1 MRSIRAHLVLWLVAA
16 LAAGSAV
23 VVLITYTYAHKELDR
38 VFDDELR
45 QIAEAVHLR
54 EDWKDTGTVRV
65 ARPDFLYV
73 VRAYDKAGRLFFETL
88 VTSRPFDAP
97 RSLDPGYSEVESLGD
112 LWRVY
117 TSVAPEGIVQVAQP
131 VAMREALARE
141 LSLRMLL
148 PVLLLI
154 PVLGAVLAWV
164 SRRGLA
170 PIEHASRRVQ
180 ERDAGRLD
188 PLPTH
193 DVPTELRPLVDAL
206 NALLARLAASM
217 DAQQAFLA
225 DAAHEL
231 RSPVAALALQAQL
244 AERAQH
250 PETRAAA
257 FADLKQGIARAG
269 RMVEQLLNLERL
281 ERGGRVEPAEAVDLA
296 RLAREVVAGFAARAD
311 TLGLDLGVDAPPSV
325 RVSGAEA
332 ELRSLIA
339 NLVDNALR
347 YAPRGS
353 EVTVLARGRGEEV
366 ELEVLDSGPGIPA
379 DHRSRV
385 FERFQRIPGDATQG
399 TGVGLH
405 IVSKIV
411 ARHSGTIAL
420 EDAHPGRPL
429 PGLRVRVS
437 LPAGEQAR
445 TGIRVQGSTAR

>member
-16 LAAGSAV
+16 LAAGSAL
-23 VVLITYTYAHKELDR
+23 VVLLTYSYAHEELDR

-73 VRAYDKAGRLFFETL
+73 VRAYDDNGRLFFETM
-88 VTSRPFDAP
+88 VTARPFDAP
-97 RSLDPGYSEVESLGD
+97 RTLDPGYSEVESLGE

-117 TSVAPEGIVQVAQP
+117 THVAPEGIVQVAQP
-131 VAMREALARE
+131 MAMREALARE

-170 PIEHASRRVQ
+170 PLEHTSRRVQ

-188 PLPTH
+188 PLPTG
-193 DVPTELRPLVDAL
+193 DVPVELRPLVDAL
-206 NALLARLAASM
+206 NALLGRLAASM

-231 RSPVAALALQAQL
+231 RSPLAALALQAQL
-244 AERAQH
+244 AERAQD
-250 PETRAAA
+250 PERRAAA

-281 ERGGRVEPAEAVDLA
+281 ERGSRAEPPGPVDLA
-296 RLAREVVAGFAARAD
+296 RLAREVVAAFAARAD
-311 TLGLDLGVDAPPSV
+311 TLGLDLGVDALPSV
-325 RVSGAEA
+325 VVSGAEA

-347 YAPRGS
+347 YAPRGT
-353 EVTVLARGRGEEV
+353 EVTVSVRGRGNAV

-379 DHRSRV
+379 DQRSRV
-385 FERFQRIPGDATQG
+385 FERFQRIPGDATHG
-399 TGVGLH
+399 SGVGLH

-411 ARHSGTIAL
+411 ERHSGRIEL
-420 EDAHPGRPL
+420 EDARPEAPL

-437 LPAGEQAR
+437 LPAG
-445 TGIRVQGSTAR
+445 TVPS

>member
-1 MRSIRAHLVLWLVAA
+1 VKSIRTHLVLWLVAA
-16 LAAGSAV
+16 LAAGSALL
-23 VVLITYTYAHKELDR
+23 VLLTYTYAHQELDR
-38 VFDDELR
+38 MFDDELR

-65 ARPDFLYV
+65 ARPEFLYA
-73 VRAYDKAGRLFFETL
+73 VRAYDETGRLFFETML
-88 VTSRPFDAP
+88 TARPFDAP
-97 RSLDPGYSEVESLGD
+97 RTLDPGYSEVESLGE

-117 TSVAPEGIVQVAQP
+117 THVRPEGIVQVAQP
-131 VAMREALARE
+131 VSTREALARE
-141 LSLRMLL
+141 LSLRILV

-154 PVLGAVLAWV
+154 PALGAVLAWV

-170 PIEHASRRVQ
+170 PLEHTSRRVQ

-188 PLPTH
+188 PLPTD

-244 AERAQH
+244 AERAH
-250 PETRAAA
+250 SPETRAAA
-257 FADLKQGIARAG
+257 FADLKAGIARAS

-281 ERGGRVEPAEAVDLA
+281 ERGGRVEPSGPVDLA
-296 RLAREVVAGFAARAD
+296 RLAREVVGGFAARAD
-311 TLGLDLGVDAPPSV
+311 ALGLDLGVDAPPSIV
-325 RVSGAEA
+325 VSGAEA
-332 ELRSLIA
+332 ELRSLIT

-353 EVTVLARGRGEEV
+353 EVTVSLRSRGDAV

-385 FERFQRIPGDATQG
+385 FERFQRIPGDATPG
-399 TGVGLH
+399 SGVGLH

-411 ARHSGTIAL
+411 ERHCGTIAL
-420 EDAHPGRPL
+420 EDAHPDEPQ
-429 PGLRVRVS
+429 PGLLVRVS
-437 LPAGEQAR
+437 LPVAPALP
-445 TGIRVQGSTAR
+445 A

>member
-1 MRSIRAHLVLWLVAA
+1 MKSIRAHLVLWLVAA
-16 LAAGSAV
+16 LATSSAV
-23 VVLITYTYAHKELDR
+23 VALLTYTYAHQELDR

-54 EDWKDTGTVRV
+54 EDWKDTGMVRV

-73 VRAYDKAGRLFFETL
+73 VRAYDATGRLFFETM
-88 VTSRPFDAP
+88 VTPRPFDAP
-97 RSLDPGYSEVESLGD
+97 RSLEPGYSDVESLGE

-117 TSVAPEGIVQVAQP
+117 THVAPEGIVQVAQP
-131 VAMREALARE
+131 LAMREQLARE

-170 PIEHASRRVQ
+170 PLEHTSRRVQ

-188 PLPTH
+188 PLPTA
-193 DVPTELRPLVDAL
+193 DVPAELRPLVDAL

-244 AERAQH
+244 AERAQN
-250 PETRAAA
+250 PVTRSAA
-257 FADLKQGIARAG
+257 FADLKEGIARAG

-281 ERGGRVEPAEAVDLA
+281 QRGGREPAGPIDLA
-296 RLAREVVAGFAARAD
+296 RLAREVVGGFAARAD
-311 TLGLDLGVDAPPSV
+311 TLDVDLGVEAPATV
-325 RVSGAEA
+325 LGSGAEP

-353 EVTVLARGRGEEV
+353 QVTVSVRSLGDAV
-366 ELEVLDSGPGIPA
+366 ELGVLDNGPGIPA
-379 DHRSRV
+379 DHRARV
-385 FERFQRIPGDATQG
+385 FERFQRIPGDPTPG
-399 TGVGLH
+399 SGVGLH

-411 ARHSGTIAL
+411 ERHRGTIAL
-420 EDAHPGRPL
+420 EDAHPDAPL
-429 PGLRVRVS
+429 PGLLVRVS
-437 LPAGEQAR
+437 LPAAQP
-445 TGIRVQGSTAR
+445 T

>member
-1 MRSIRAHLVLWLVAA
+1 MRSIRAHLVVWLVAA

-23 VVLITYTYAHKELDR
+23 VVLLTYSYAHEELDR

-65 ARPDFLYV
+65 ARPEFLYA
-73 VRAYDKAGRLFFETL
+73 VRAYDEGGRLFFETM
-88 VTSRPFDAP
+88 VTARPFDAP
-97 RSLDPGYSEVESLGD
+97 RSLDAGYSEVESLGE

-117 TSVAPEGIVQVAQP
+117 THVAPEGIVQVAQP
-131 VAMREALARE
+131 VAMRESLARE

-170 PIEHASRRVQ
+170 PLEYTSRRVQ

-188 PLPTH
+188 PLPTD

-244 AERAQH
+244 AERAHH
-250 PETRAAA
+250 PETRSAA

-281 ERGGRVEPAEAVDLA
+281 ERGGRAEPAGPVDLA
-296 RLAREVVAGFAARAD
+296 RLAREVVASLAVRAD
-311 TLGLDLGVDAPPSV
+311 ALGVDLGVDAPPSV
-325 RVSGAEA
+325 AVSGAEA

-347 YAPRGS
+347 YAPRDS
-353 EVTVLARGRGEEV
+353 QVTVSVRSRGDAV
-366 ELEVLDSGPGIPA
+366 DLEVLDGGPGIPA
-379 DHRSRV
+379 DHRARV
-385 FERFQRIPGDATQG
+385 FERFQRIPGDVTHG

-405 IVSKIV
+405 IVAKV
-411 ARHSGTIAL
+411 VERHRGSIAL
-420 EDAHPGRPL
+420 EDAYPERPL
-429 PGLRVRVS
+429 PGLLVRVS
-437 LPAGEQAR
+437 LPA
-445 TGIRVQGSTAR
+445 V

>member
-1 MRSIRAHLVLWLVAA
+1 MNSIRAHLVLWLVAA
-16 LAAGSAV
+16 LAAGAALV
-23 VVLITYTYAHKELDR
+23 VVLTYGYAHEALDR

-65 ARPDFLYV
+65 ARPEFRYA
-73 VRAYDKAGRLFFETL
+73 VRAYDESGRLFFETM
-88 VTSRPFDAP
+88 VTARPFDAP
-97 RSLDPGYSEVESLGD
+97 RSLEPGYSEVDSLGE

-117 TSVAPEGIVQVAQP
+117 THVAPEGIVQVAQP
-131 VAMREALARE
+131 VAMRESLARE

-154 PVLGAVLAWV
+154 PILGGVVAWV

-170 PIEHASRRVQ
+170 PLEHTSRRVQ

-188 PLPTH
+188 PLPTQ
-193 DVPTELRPLVDAL
+193 DVPTELRPLIDAL

-217 DAQQAFLA
+217 DAQHAFLA

-244 AERAQH
+244 AERAH
-250 PETRAAA
+250 SPETRTAA
-257 FADLKQGIARAG
+257 FADLKEGIARAS

-281 ERGGRVEPAEAVDLA
+281 ERGGREPAGLVDLA

-311 TLGLDLGVDAPPSV
+311 SLGVDLGVEAPPSV
-325 RVSGAEA
+325 EVSGAEA

-347 YAPRGS
+347 YAPRDT
-353 EVTVLARGRGEEV
+353 EVTVAVRAAGGGV
-366 ELEVLDSGPGIPA
+366 ELQVLDDGPGIPA
-379 DHRSRV
+379 DHRARV
-385 FERFQRIPGDATQG
+385 FERFQRIPGDATHG
-399 TGVGLH
+399 SGVGLH

-411 ARHSGTIAL
+411 ERHRGRIGL
-420 EDAHPGRPL
+420 EDAHPGRRL
-429 PGLRVRVS
+429 PGLLVRVL
-437 LPAGEQAR
+437 LPAP
-445 TGIRVQGSTAR
+445 

>member
-1 MRSIRAHLVLWLVAA
+1 MRSIRTHLVLWLVAA

-23 VVLITYTYAHKELDR
+23 VVLLTYTYAHEELDR

-65 ARPDFLYV
+65 ARPDFLYM
-73 VRAYDKAGRLFFETL
+73 VRAYDETGRLFFETM
-88 VTSRPFDAP
+88 VTARPFDAP
-97 RSLDPGYSEVESLGD
+97 RSLDPGFSEVESLGE

-117 TSVAPEGIVQVAQP
+117 THVAPEGIVQVGQP

-141 LSLRMLL
+141 LSLRMLV

-154 PVLGAVLAWV
+154 PMLGAVLAWV

-170 PIEHASRRVQ
+170 PLEHTSRRVQ

-188 PLPTH
+188 PLPTD

-206 NALLARLAASM
+206 NALLSRLAASM

-244 AERAQH
+244 AERAQQ

-257 FADLKQGIARAG
+257 FADLKEGIARAG

-281 ERGGRVEPAEAVDLA
+281 QRGGRVEPAGPVDLA
-296 RLAREVVAGFAARAD
+296 RLAREVVAAFAARAD
-311 TLGLDLGVDAPPSV
+311 SLALDLGVDAPPSV
-325 RVSGAEA
+325 VVSGAEA

-347 YAPRGS
+347 YAPRGT
-353 EVTVLARGRGEEV
+353 EVTVSVRSRGELV
-366 ELEVLDSGPGIPA
+366 ELDVLDSGPGIPA
-379 DHRSRV
+379 DHRARV
-385 FERFQRIPGDATQG
+385 FERFQRIPGDATHG
-399 TGVGLH
+399 SGVGLH

-411 ARHSGTIAL
+411 ERHHGSIAL
-420 EDAHPGRPL
+420 EDANPKAPL
-429 PGLRVRVS
+429 PGLLVRVL
-437 LPAGEQAR
+437 LPAGAL
-445 TGIRVQGSTAR
+445 AA

>member
-1 MRSIRAHLVLWLVAA
+1 MKSIRAHLVLWLVAA
-16 LAAGSAV
+16 LAASSAV
-23 VVLITYTYAHKELDR
+23 VALLTYTYAHQELDR

-54 EDWKDTGTVRV
+54 EDWKDTGMVRV

-73 VRAYDKAGRLFFETL
+73 VRAYDATGRLFFETM
-88 VTSRPFDAP
+88 VTPRPFDAP
-97 RSLDPGYSEVESLGD
+97 RSLEPGYTDVESLGE

-117 TSVAPEGIVQVAQP
+117 THVAPEGIVQVAQP
-131 VAMREALARE
+131 LAMREQLARE

-170 PIEHASRRVQ
+170 PLEHTSRRVQ

-188 PLPTH
+188 PLPTA
-193 DVPTELRPLVDAL
+193 DVPAELRPLVDAL

-244 AERAQH
+244 AERAQN
-250 PETRAAA
+250 PETRSAA
-257 FADLKQGIARAG
+257 FADLKEGIARAG

-281 ERGGRVEPAEAVDLA
+281 QRGGRLEPAGPVDLA
-296 RLAREVVAGFAARAD
+296 RLAREVVGGFAARAD
-311 TLGLDLGVDAPPSV
+311 ALALDLGVEAPATV
-325 RVSGAEA
+325 LVSGAEA

-353 EVTVLARGRGEEV
+353 EVTVSVRSRGDAV
-366 ELEVLDSGPGIPA
+366 ELGVLDSGPGIPA
-379 DHRSRV
+379 DHRARV
-385 FERFQRIPGDATQG
+385 FERFQRIPGDPTPG
-399 TGVGLH
+399 SGVGLH

-411 ARHSGTIAL
+411 ERHRGTIAL
-420 EDAHPGRPL
+420 EDAHPDAPL
-429 PGLRVRVS
+429 PGLLVRVS
-437 LPAGEQAR
+437 LPAAQP
-445 TGIRVQGSTAR
+445 T

>member
-1 MRSIRAHLVLWLVAA
+1 VRSIRAHLVLWLVAA
-16 LAAGSAV
+16 LAAGSAL
-23 VVLITYTYAHKELDR
+23 VVLLTYTSAHEELDR

-65 ARPDFLYV
+65 ARPEFLYA
-73 VRAYDKAGRLFFETL
+73 VRAYDETGRLFFETM
-88 VTSRPFDAP
+88 VTARPFDAP
-97 RSLDPGYSEVESLGD
+97 RSLDPGYSEVESLGE

-117 TSVAPEGIVQVAQP
+117 THVAPEGIVQVAQP
-131 VAMREALARE
+131 VSMREALARE
-141 LSLRMLL
+141 LSLRMLV

-170 PIEHASRRVQ
+170 PLEHTSRRVQ

-188 PLPTH
+188 PLPSD
-193 DVPTELRPLVDAL
+193 DVPVELRPLVDAL
-206 NALLARLAASM
+206 NALLARLSASM

-244 AERAQH
+244 AERAQL

-257 FADLKQGIARAG
+257 FADLKEGIARAS

-281 ERGGRVEPAEAVDLA
+281 ERGGRIEPAGPVDLA
-296 RLAREVVAGFAARAD
+296 RLAREVVASFAVRAD
-311 TLGLDLGVDAPPSV
+311 ALGLDLGVDAPPSIV
-325 RVSGAEA
+325 VSGAEP
-332 ELRSLIA
+332 ELRSLVN
-339 NLVDNALR
+339 NLIDNALR

-353 EVTVLARGRGEEV
+353 EVTVSVGSNGNAV
-366 ELEVLDSGPGIPA
+366 ELEVLDSGPGIPP
-379 DHRSRV
+379 DHRARV
-385 FERFQRIPGDATQG
+385 FERFQRIPGDATPG
-399 TGVGLH
+399 SGVGLH

-411 ARHSGTIAL
+411 ERHHGTIAL
-420 EDAHPGRPL
+420 EDAHPEQPL
-429 PGLRVRVS
+429 PGLLVRVS
-437 LPAGEQAR
+437 LPVLPA
-445 TGIRVQGSTAR
+445 

>member
-1 MRSIRAHLVLWLVAA
+1 MRSIRTHLVLWLVAA

-23 VVLITYTYAHKELDR
+23 VVLLTYTYAHEELDR

-65 ARPDFLYV
+65 ARPDFLYM
-73 VRAYDKAGRLFFETL
+73 VRAYDETGRLFFETM
-88 VTSRPFDAP
+88 VTARPFDAP
-97 RSLDPGYSEVESLGD
+97 RSLDPGFSEVESLGE

-117 TSVAPEGIVQVAQP
+117 THVAPEGIVQVGQP

-141 LSLRMLL
+141 LSLRMLV

-154 PVLGAVLAWV
+154 PMLGAVLAWV

-170 PIEHASRRVQ
+170 PLEHTSRRVQ

-188 PLPTH
+188 PLPTD

-206 NALLARLAASM
+206 NALLSRLAASM

-244 AERAQH
+244 AERAQQ

-257 FADLKQGIARAG
+257 FADLKEGIARAG

-281 ERGGRVEPAEAVDLA
+281 QRGGRVEPAGPVDLA
-296 RLAREVVAGFAARAD
+296 RLAREVVAAFAARAD
-311 TLGLDLGVDAPPSV
+311 SLALDLGVDAPPSV
-325 RVSGAEA
+325 VVSGAEA

-347 YAPRGS
+347 YAPRGT
-353 EVTVLARGRGEEV
+353 EVTVSVRSRGGVV
-366 ELEVLDSGPGIPA
+366 ELDVLDSGPGIPA
-379 DHRSRV
+379 DHRARV
-385 FERFQRIPGDATQG
+385 FERFQRIPGDATHG
-399 TGVGLH
+399 SGVGLH

-411 ARHSGTIAL
+411 ERHHGSIAL
-420 EDAHPGRPL
+420 EDANPKAPL
-429 PGLRVRVS
+429 PGLLVRVL
-437 LPAGEQAR
+437 LPAGAL
-445 TGIRVQGSTAR
+445 AA

>member
-1 MRSIRAHLVLWLVAA
+1 VKSIRAHLVLWLVAA
-16 LAAGSAV
+16 LAAGSGL
-23 VVLITYTYAHKELDR
+23 VVLLTYNYAHEELDR

-73 VRAYDKAGRLFFETL
+73 VRAYDETGRLFFETM
-88 VTSRPFDAP
+88 VTARPFDAP
-97 RSLDPGYSEVESLGD
+97 RSLNPGYSEVESLGEM
-112 LWRVY
+112 WRVY
-117 TSVAPEGIVQVAQP
+117 THVAPEGIVQVAQP
-131 VAMREALARE
+131 MAMRESLARE

-154 PVLGAVLAWV
+154 PMLGAVLAWV

-170 PIEHASRRVQ
+170 PLEHTSRRVQ

-188 PLPTH
+188 PLPTD

-244 AERAQH
+244 AERAH
-250 PETRAAA
+250 SPDTRAAA
-257 FADLKQGIARAG
+257 FADLKQGIARTS

-281 ERGGRVEPAEAVDLA
+281 QRGGEEVAAPVDLA
-296 RLAREVVAGFAARAD
+296 RLAREVVASFAARAD
-311 TLGLDLGVDAPPSV
+311 ALGVDLGVDAPPTV
-325 RVSGAEA
+325 AVSGAEA

-347 YAPRGS
+347 YAPPGS
-353 EVTVLARGRGEEV
+353 EVTVAVRNAGEEV
-366 ELEVLDSGPGIPA
+366 ELRVLDDGPGIPA
-379 DHRSRV
+379 DYRSRV
-385 FERFQRIPGDATQG
+385 FERFQRIPG
-399 TGVGLH
+399 
-405 IVSKIV
+405 
-411 ARHSGTIAL
+411 
-420 EDAHPGRPL
+420 EPFPGCWCACCCP
-429 PGLRVRVS
+429 
-437 LPAGEQAR
+437 QAD
-445 TGIRVQGSTAR
+445 GK

>member
-16 LAAGSAV
+16 LAAGSAL
-23 VVLITYTYAHKELDR
+23 VVLITYTYAHQELDR

-45 QIAEAVHLR
+45 QVAEAVHLR

-97 RSLDPGYSEVESLGD
+97 RSLDPGYSEVESLGE

-117 TSVAPEGIVQVAQP
+117 THVAPEGIVQVAQP

-170 PIEHASRRVQ
+170 PLEHTSRRVQ

-193 DVPTELRPLVDAL
+193 DVPAELRPLVDAL

-281 ERGGRVEPAEAVDLA
+281 EHGGRVEPAGPVDLA

-311 TLGLDLGVDAPPSV
+311 TLGVDLGVDAPPSV
-325 RVSGAEA
+325 LASGAEA

-353 EVTVLARGRGEEV
+353 EVTVLARSRGKGV

-411 ARHSGTIAL
+411 ERHSGTIAL
-420 EDAHPGRPL
+420 EDAHPERPL

-437 LPAGEQAR
+437 LPAAEPVR
-445 TGIRVQGSTAR
+445 TGIRVQGGTAR

>member
-1 MRSIRAHLVLWLVAA
+1 MKSIRAHLVLWLVAA

-23 VVLITYTYAHKELDR
+23 VVLLTYNYAHEELDR

-65 ARPDFLYV
+65 ARPDFLFV
-73 VRAYDKAGRLFFETL
+73 VRAYDETGRLFFETM
-88 VTSRPFDAP
+88 VTARPFDAP
-97 RSLDPGYSEVESLGD
+97 RSLNPGYSEVESLGEQ
-112 LWRVY
+112 WRVY
-117 TSVAPEGIVQVAQP
+117 THVAPEGIVQVAQP
-131 VAMREALARE
+131 VAMRESLARE

-170 PIEHASRRVQ
+170 PIEHTSRRVQ

-188 PLPTH
+188 PLPTG

-217 DAQQAFLA
+217 DAQHAFLA

-250 PETRAAA
+250 AETRAAA
-257 FADLKQGIARAG
+257 FADLREGIARTG
-269 RMVEQLLNLERL
+269 RMIEQLLNLERL
-281 ERGGRVEPAEAVDLA
+281 QRGGRVEPAGPVDVA
-296 RLAREVVAGFAARAD
+296 RLAREVVSAFAARAD
-311 TLGLDLGVDAPPSV
+311 TLGLDLGVEAAPSV
-325 RVSGAEA
+325 VVSGAEA

-353 EVTVLARGRGEEV
+353 EVTVSVRSRDDSV

-379 DHRSRV
+379 DHRARV
-385 FERFQRIPGDATQG
+385 FERFQRIPGDATHG
-399 TGVGLH
+399 SGVGLH

-411 ARHSGTIAL
+411 ERHRGTIELA
-420 EDAHPGRPL
+420 DAHPDEPL
-429 PGLRVRVS
+429 PGLLVRVL
-437 LPAGEQAR
+437 LPMP
-445 TGIRVQGSTAR
+445 VQP

>member
-1 MRSIRAHLVLWLVAA
+1 MKSIRAHLVLWLVAA
-16 LAAGSAV
+16 LAAGAAIV
-23 VVLITYTYAHKELDR
+23 VVLTYGYAHEELDR

-65 ARPDFLYV
+65 ARPEFRYA
-73 VRAYDKAGRLFFETL
+73 VRAYDESGRLFFETM
-88 VTSRPFDAP
+88 VTARPFDAP
-97 RSLDPGYSEVESLGD
+97 RSLEPGYSEIESLGE

-117 TSVAPEGIVQVAQP
+117 THVAPEGIVQVAQP
-131 VAMREALARE
+131 VAMRERLARE

-154 PVLGAVLAWV
+154 PILGGVLAWI

-170 PIEHASRRVQ
+170 PLEHTSRRVQ

-188 PLPTH
+188 PLPTQ

-217 DAQQAFLA
+217 DAQHAFLA

-244 AERAQH
+244 AERAH
-250 PETRAAA
+250 SPETRAAA
-257 FADLKQGIARAG
+257 FVDLKQGISRAS

-281 ERGGRVEPAEAVDLA
+281 QRGGREPAGPVDLA
-296 RLAREVVAGFAARAD
+296 RLAREVVAAFAARAD
-311 TLGLDLGVDAPPSV
+311 ALGVDLGADAPPSV
-325 RVSGAEA
+325 VVAGAEA

-347 YAPRGS
+347 YAPRDTQ
-353 EVTVLARGRGEEV
+353 VTVAVRPAGHTV
-366 ELEVLDSGPGIPA
+366 ELRVLDDGPGIPA
-379 DHRSRV
+379 DHRARV
-385 FERFQRIPGDATQG
+385 FERFQRIPGDATHG
-399 TGVGLH
+399 SGVGLH
-405 IVSKIV
+405 IVAKV
-411 ARHSGTIAL
+411 VERHRGRIAL
-420 EDAHPGRPL
+420 EDAHPERPS
-429 PGLRVRVS
+429 PGLLVRVV
-437 LPAGEQAR
+437 LPAA
-445 TGIRVQGSTAR
+445 

>member
-23 VVLITYTYAHKELDR
+23 VVLLTYSYAHEELDR

-65 ARPDFLYV
+65 ARPEFLYT
-73 VRAYDKAGRLFFETL
+73 VRAYDEGGRLFFETM
-88 VTSRPFDAP
+88 VTARPFDAP
-97 RSLDPGYSEVESLGD
+97 RSLDAGYSEVESLGE

-117 TSVAPEGIVQVAQP
+117 THVAPEGIVQVAQP
-131 VAMREALARE
+131 VAMRESLARE

-170 PIEHASRRVQ
+170 PLEHTSRRVQ

-188 PLPTH
+188 PLPTG

-244 AERAQH
+244 AERAHH
-250 PETRAAA
+250 PEMRSAA

-281 ERGGRVEPAEAVDLA
+281 QRGGRAEPAGPIDLA
-296 RLAREVVAGFAARAD
+296 RLAREVVASLAVRAD
-311 TLGLDLGVDAPPSV
+311 ALGVDLGVDAPPSV
-325 RVSGAEA
+325 AVSGAEA

-347 YAPRGS
+347 YAPRDS
-353 EVTVLARGRGEEV
+353 EVTVSVRGRGEV
-366 ELEVLDSGPGIPA
+366 VDLEVLDSGPGIPA
-379 DHRSRV
+379 DHRARV
-385 FERFQRIPGDATQG
+385 FERFQRIPGDATHG
-399 TGVGLH
+399 SGVGLH
-405 IVSKIV
+405 IVAKV
-411 ARHSGTIAL
+411 VERHRGSIAL
-420 EDAHPGRPL
+420 EDAYPERPL
-429 PGLRVRVS
+429 PGLLVRVS
-437 LPAGEQAR
+437 LPA
-445 TGIRVQGSTAR
+445 V

>member
-1 MRSIRAHLVLWLVAA
+1 MRSIRTHLVLWLVAA

-23 VVLITYTYAHKELDR
+23 VVLLTYTYAHEELDR

-65 ARPDFLYV
+65 ARPDFLYM
-73 VRAYDKAGRLFFETL
+73 VRAYDETGRLFFETM
-88 VTSRPFDAP
+88 VTARPFDAP
-97 RSLDPGYSEVESLGD
+97 RSLDPGFSEVESLGE

-117 TSVAPEGIVQVAQP
+117 THVAPEGIVQVGQP

-141 LSLRMLL
+141 LSLRMLV

-154 PVLGAVLAWV
+154 PMLGAVLAWV

-170 PIEHASRRVQ
+170 PLEHTSRRVQ

-188 PLPTH
+188 PLPTD

-206 NALLARLAASM
+206 NALLSRLAASM

-244 AERAQH
+244 AERAQQ

-257 FADLKQGIARAG
+257 FADLKEGIARAG

-281 ERGGRVEPAEAVDLA
+281 QRGGRVEPAGPVDLA
-296 RLAREVVAGFAARAD
+296 RLAREVVAAFAARAD
-311 TLGLDLGVDAPPSV
+311 SLALDLGVDAPPSV
-325 RVSGAEA
+325 VVSGAEA

-347 YAPRGS
+347 YAPRGT
-353 EVTVLARGRGEEV
+353 EVTVSVRSRGELV
-366 ELEVLDSGPGIPA
+366 ELDVLDSGPGIPA
-379 DHRSRV
+379 DHRARV
-385 FERFQRIPGDATQG
+385 FERFQRIPGDATHG

-411 ARHSGTIAL
+411 ERHHGSIAL
-420 EDAHPGRPL
+420 EDANPQAPL
-429 PGLRVRVS
+429 PGLLVRVL
-437 LPAGEQAR
+437 LPAGAL
-445 TGIRVQGSTAR
+445 AA

>member
-1 MRSIRAHLVLWLVAA
+1 VKSIRAHLVLWLVAS
-16 LAAGSAV
+16 LAVGAAIV
-23 VVLITYTYAHKELDR
+23 VVLTYGYAHEELDR

-65 ARPDFLYV
+65 ARPEFRYA
-73 VRAYDKAGRLFFETL
+73 VRAYDQSGRLFFETM
-88 VTSRPFDAP
+88 VTARPFDAP
-97 RSLDPGYSEVESLGD
+97 RSLEPGYSEIESLGE

-117 TSVAPEGIVQVAQP
+117 THVAPEGIVQVAQP
-131 VAMREALARE
+131 VAMRERLARE

-154 PVLGAVLAWV
+154 PILGGVLAWV
-164 SRRGLA
+164 SRRGLS
-170 PIEHASRRVQ
+170 PLEHTSRRVQ

-188 PLPTH
+188 PLPTG

-217 DAQQAFLA
+217 DAQHAFLA

-244 AERAQH
+244 AERAH
-250 PETRAAA
+250 DPERRTAA
-257 FADLKQGIARAG
+257 FADLKQGIARTS

-281 ERGGRVEPAEAVDLA
+281 QRGGEEPPGPVNLA
-296 RLAREVVAGFAARAD
+296 RIAREVVAAFAARAD
-311 TLGLDLGVDAPPSV
+311 ALGVDLGVEAPPSIV
-325 RVSGAEA
+325 VSGAEA

-347 YAPRGS
+347 YAPRQS
-353 EVTVLARGRGEEV
+353 EVTVAVRPTANDSV

-379 DHRSRV
+379 DYRARV
-385 FERFQRIPGDATQG
+385 FERFQRIPGDATHG
-399 TGVGLH
+399 SGVGLH

-411 ARHSGTIAL
+411 ERHRGRIAL
-420 EDAHPGRPL
+420 EDAHPEGRL
-429 PGLRVRVS
+429 PGLLVRVS
-437 LPAGEQAR
+437 LPAA
-445 TGIRVQGSTAR
+445 

>member
-16 LAAGSAV
+16 LAAGSAL
-23 VVLITYTYAHKELDR
+23 VVLLTYDYAHEELDR

-73 VRAYDKAGRLFFETL
+73 VRAYDETGRLFFETM
-88 VTSRPFDAP
+88 VTARPFDAP
-97 RSLDPGYSEVESLGD
+97 RTLDPGYSEVESLGE

-117 TSVAPEGIVQVAQP
+117 THVAPEGIVQVAQP
-131 VAMREALARE
+131 MAMREALARE
-141 LSLRMLL
+141 LSLRMLV
-148 PVLLLI
+148 PVVLLI

-170 PIEHASRRVQ
+170 PLEHTSRRVQ

-188 PLPTH
+188 PLPTG
-193 DVPTELRPLVDAL
+193 DVPVELRPLVDAL

-231 RSPVAALALQAQL
+231 RSPLAALALQAQL
-244 AERAQH
+244 AERAQD
-250 PETRAAA
+250 PERRAAA

-281 ERGGRVEPAEAVDLA
+281 ERGGRVEPPGPVDLA
-296 RLAREVVAGFAARAD
+296 RLAREVVAAFAARAD
-311 TLGLDLGVDAPPSV
+311 TLGLDLGVEAPPSV
-325 RVSGAEA
+325 VVSGAEA

-347 YAPRGS
+347 YAPRGT
-353 EVTVLARGRGEEV
+353 EVTVSVRSRGDAV

-379 DHRSRV
+379 DHRARV
-385 FERFQRIPGDATQG
+385 FERFQRIPGDATHG
-399 TGVGLH
+399 SGVGLH

-411 ARHSGTIAL
+411 QRHSGHIEL
-420 EDAHPGRPL
+420 EDAHPEAPL
-429 PGLRVRVS
+429 PGLLVRVS
-437 LPAGEQAR
+437 LPVGAMP
-445 TGIRVQGSTAR
+445 T

>member
-1 MRSIRAHLVLWLVAA
+1 VRSIRAHLVLWLVAA

-23 VVLITYTYAHKELDR
+23 VVLITYSFAHQELDR

-97 RSLDPGYSEVESLGD
+97 RSLDPGYSEVESLGE

-193 DVPTELRPLVDAL
+193 DVPAELRPLVDAL

-281 ERGGRVEPAEAVDLA
+281 EHGGRVEPAGPVDLA

-325 RVSGAEA
+325 LASGAEA

-353 EVTVLARGRGEEV
+353 EVTVLARSRGKGV

-385 FERFQRIPGDATQG
+385 FERFQRIPGDATPG

-411 ARHSGTIAL
+411 ERHSGTIAL
-420 EDAHPGRPL
+420 EDAHPERPL

-437 LPAGEQAR
+437 LPAAEPVR
-445 TGIRVQGSTAR
+445 TGIRVQGGTAR

>member
-1 MRSIRAHLVLWLVAA
+1 MKSIRAHLVLWLVAA
-16 LAAGSAV
+16 LTAGAAL
-23 VVLITYTYAHKELDR
+23 VVLLTYTYAHEELDR

-65 ARPDFLYV
+65 ARPDFLYA
-73 VRAYDKAGRLFFETL
+73 VRAYDATGRLFFETM
-88 VTSRPFDAP
+88 VTARPFDAP
-97 RSLDPGYSEVESLGD
+97 RSLEAGYSEVESLGE

-117 TSVAPEGIVQVAQP
+117 THVAPEGIVQVAQP
-131 VAMREALARE
+131 MAARQALARE

-148 PVLLLI
+148 PILLLI
-154 PVLGAVLAWV
+154 PMLGAVLAWV

-170 PIEHASRRVQ
+170 PLEQTSRRVQ

-188 PLPTH
+188 PLPTQ

-244 AERAQH
+244 AERAQN
-250 PETRAAA
+250 PQTRAAA
-257 FADLKQGIARAG
+257 FADLKEGIARAG

-281 ERGGRVEPAEAVDLA
+281 QRGGRVEPPGPVDIA
-296 RLAREVVAGFAARAD
+296 RLARDVVGAFAARAD
-311 TLGLDLGVDAPPSV
+311 TLGLDLGVEAPPSV
-325 RVSGAEA
+325 VVSGAEA

-353 EVTVLARGRGEEV
+353 EVTVSLRARGDCV
-366 ELEVLDSGPGIPA
+366 ELEVLDAGPGIPA

-385 FERFQRIPGDATQG
+385 FERFQRIPGDVTPG
-399 TGVGLH
+399 SGVGLH

-411 ARHSGTIAL
+411 ERHSGSIAL
-420 EDAHPGRPL
+420 EDAHPDAPL
-429 PGLRVRVS
+429 PGLLVRVS
-437 LPAGEQAR
+437 LPCAAAP
-445 TGIRVQGSTAR
+445 T

>member
-1 MRSIRAHLVLWLVAA
+1 VKSIRAHLVLWLVAA
-16 LAAGSAV
+16 LAAASAL
-23 VVLITYTYAHKELDR
+23 VVLLTYTYAHQELDR

-65 ARPDFLYV
+65 ARPDFRYM
-73 VRAYDKAGRLFFETL
+73 VRAYDETGRLFFETM
-88 VTSRPFDAP
+88 VTARPFDAP
-97 RSLDPGYSEVESLGD
+97 RSLDPGYGEVESLGE
-112 LWRVY
+112 LWRIY
-117 TSVAPEGIVQVAQP
+117 THVASEGIVQVAQP

-148 PVLLLI
+148 PMLLLI
-154 PVLGAVLAWV
+154 PMLGAVLAWV

-170 PIEHASRRVQ
+170 PLEHTSRRVQ

-188 PLPTH
+188 PLPTD

-257 FADLKQGIARAG
+257 FADLKEGIARAG

-281 ERGGRVEPAEAVDLA
+281 QRGGRVEPPGPVNLA

-325 RVSGAEA
+325 GVRGAEP

-353 EVTVLARGRGEEV
+353 EVTVSVRARGEAV

-379 DHRSRV
+379 DYRARV
-385 FERFQRIPGDATQG
+385 FERFQRIPGDATHG
-399 TGVGLH
+399 SGVGLH

-411 ARHSGTIAL
+411 ERHRGSIAL
-420 EDAHPGRPL
+420 EDAHPDAPL
-429 PGLRVRVS
+429 PGLLVRVS
-437 LPAGEQAR
+437 LPAGAPA
-445 TGIRVQGSTAR
+445 T

>member
-1 MRSIRAHLVLWLVAA
+1 VNSIRAHLVLWLVAA
-16 LAAGSAV
+16 LAAGAAIV
-23 VVLITYTYAHKELDR
+23 VVLTYGYAHEELDR

-65 ARPDFLYV
+65 ARPEFRYA
-73 VRAYDKAGRLFFETL
+73 VRAYDESGRLFFETM
-88 VTSRPFDAP
+88 VTARPFDAP
-97 RSLDPGYSEVESLGD
+97 RSLDPGYSEIESLGE

-117 TSVAPEGIVQVAQP
+117 THVAPEGIVQVAQP

-154 PVLGAVLAWV
+154 PILGGVVAWV

-170 PIEHASRRVQ
+170 PLEQTSRRVQ

-188 PLPTH
+188 PLPTQH
-193 DVPTELRPLVDAL
+193 VPTELRPLIDAL

-217 DAQQAFLA
+217 DAQHAFLA

-244 AERAQH
+244 AERAH
-250 PETRAAA
+250 SPEARAAA
-257 FADLKQGIARAG
+257 FGDLKQGIVRAS

-281 ERGGRVEPAEAVDLA
+281 QRGGQEPAVPVDLA

-311 TLGLDLGVDAPPSV
+311 ALGVDLGVDAPPSAV
-325 RVSGAEA
+325 VSGAEA

-347 YAPRGS
+347 YAPRGTD
-353 EVTVLARGRGEEV
+353 VTVAVRPAGQGV
-366 ELEVLDSGPGIPA
+366 ELQVLDDGPGIPA
-379 DHRSRV
+379 DHRTRV
-385 FERFQRIPGDATQG
+385 FERFQRIPGDATHG
-399 TGVGLH
+399 SGVGLH

-411 ARHSGTIAL
+411 ERHRGRIAL
-420 EDAHPGRPL
+420 EDAHPERPS
-429 PGLRVRVS
+429 PGLLVRVL
-437 LPAGEQAR
+437 LPAA
-445 TGIRVQGSTAR
+445 

>member
-1 MRSIRAHLVLWLVAA
+1 MKSIRAHLVLWLVAA

-23 VVLITYTYAHKELDR
+23 VVLLTYNYAHEELDR

-65 ARPDFLYV
+65 ARPDFLFV
-73 VRAYDKAGRLFFETL
+73 VRAYDETGRLFFETM
-88 VTSRPFDAP
+88 VTARPFDAP
-97 RSLDPGYSEVESLGD
+97 RSLNPGYSEVESLGEQ
-112 LWRVY
+112 WRVY
-117 TSVAPEGIVQVAQP
+117 THVAPEGIVQVAQP
-131 VAMREALARE
+131 VAMRESLARE

-170 PIEHASRRVQ
+170 PIEHTSRRVQ

-188 PLPTH
+188 PLPTG

-217 DAQQAFLA
+217 DAQHAFLA

-250 PETRAAA
+250 AETRGAA
-257 FADLKQGIARAG
+257 FADLREGIARTG
-269 RMVEQLLNLERL
+269 RMIEQLLNLERL
-281 ERGGRVEPAEAVDLA
+281 QRGGRVEPAGPVDVA
-296 RLAREVVAGFAARAD
+296 RLAREVVSAFAARAD
-311 TLGLDLGVDAPPSV
+311 TLGLDLGVEAAPSV
-325 RVSGAEA
+325 VVSGAEA

-353 EVTVLARGRGEEV
+353 EVTVSVRSRDDSV

-379 DHRSRV
+379 DHRARV
-385 FERFQRIPGDATQG
+385 FERFQRIPGDATHG
-399 TGVGLH
+399 SGVGLH

-411 ARHSGTIAL
+411 ERHRGTIELA
-420 EDAHPGRPL
+420 DAHPDEPL
-429 PGLRVRVS
+429 PGLLVRVL
-437 LPAGEQAR
+437 LPMP
-445 TGIRVQGSTAR
+445 VQP